1 LRHIHILRALE
12 LVARLGS
19 IRKASEKLHIVSS
32 ALTRQVQE
40 IERELGAPI
49 FERQARGVKLT
60 AAGELFIRY
69 CRESMHGLDLVRSR
83 IEDLSGLRG
92 GTVVVTAIEA
102 VAATLLPEE
111 IVAFRNRHPRVRF
124 EVSIAGADQV
134 VESVVNE
141 AAEVGITFNPSA
153 NIDFQPLVEVSQDL
167 HAVMS
172 DRHPL
177 AGATSLRLRDC
188 QAYPLALGD
197 GSLGG
202 RALLDGFLARASA
215 RLEPVL
221 VTNSVEMMKTLA
233 RQSDT
238 ICFQVGAGVG
248 ASGPGAGLRALPLAD
263 PGLRSGKLILG
274 VRRGRALPVAAAV
287 FTEQLRARLAG
298 PAA

>member
-1 LRHIHILRALE
+1 MRHIHILKALE

-19 IRKASEKLHIVSS
+19 IRKAAEKLHIVSS

-49 FERQARGVKLT
+49 FERKARGVRLT
-60 AAGELFIRY
+60 AAGELFIGY
-69 CRESMHGLDLVRSR
+69 CRESMQGLELVRSR

-92 GTVVVTAIEA
+92 GTVVVSAIEA

-111 IVAFRNRHPRVRF
+111 IVAFRTRHPRVRF
-124 EVSIAGADQV
+124 DVRIAGADQV
-134 VESVVNE
+134 VQAVVE
-141 AAEVGITFNPSA
+141 EVAAVGITFNPSPHV
-153 NIDFQPLVEVSQDL
+153 DFQPLVEVPQEL

-177 AGATSLRLRDC
+177 ATSASLRLRDC
-188 QAYPLALGD
+188 QPYPLALGD

-202 RALLDGFLARASA
+202 RALLERFLARSSM
-215 RLEPVL
+215 RIEPVM

-238 ICFQVGAGVG
+238 ICFQVGAGV
-248 ASGPGAGLRALPLAD
+248 ASRRGERGLVAVPLTDAGLRT
-263 PGLRSGKLILG
+263 GRLILG
-274 VRRGRALPVAAAV
+274 VRRGRSLPVAAAV
-287 FTEQLRARLAG
+287 FTEQLRGRLAG
-298 PAA
+298 G

>member
-1 LRHIHILRALE
+1 VRHIHILKALE
-12 LVARLGS
+12 LTARLGS

-32 ALTRQVQE
+32 ALTRQIQE

-49 FERQARGVKLT
+49 FERKARGVQLT

-69 CRESMHGLDLVRSR
+69 CRESMQGLELVRSR

-92 GTVVVTAIEA
+92 GTVVVSAIEA
-102 VAATLLPEE
+102 VASTLLPEE
-111 IVAFRNRHPRVRF
+111 IVLFRRRHPRVGF
-124 EVSIAGADQV
+124 EVRIVGADQV
-134 VESVVNE
+134 VQEVVQDQ
-141 AAEVGITFNPSA
+141 AALGITFNPSVHP
-153 NIDFQPLVEVSQDL
+153 DFQSLVEVPQEL

-177 AGATSLRLRDC
+177 ASAATLRLRDC
-188 QAYPLALGD
+188 MAYPLALGD

-202 RALLDGFLARASA
+202 RLLLERFLARAST
-215 RLEPVL
+215 RLEPML

-238 ICFQVGAGVG
+238 LCFQIAAGVS
-248 ASGPGAGLRALPLAD
+248 AIRAGAGLRSLPLAD
-263 PGLRSGKLILG
+263 PGLKAGKLILG

-298 PAA
+298 SSG

>member
-1 LRHIHILRALE
+1 VRHVHILKALE
-12 LVARLGS
+12 LIARLGS

-49 FERQARGVKLT
+49 FERKARGVQPT

-69 CRESMHGLDLVRSR
+69 CRESMQGLELVRSR

-92 GTVVVTAIEA
+92 GTVVVSAIEA
-102 VAATLLPEE
+102 VAGTLLPEE
-111 IVAFRNRHPRVRF
+111 IVAFRKRHPLVGF
-124 EVSIAGADQV
+124 EVRIAGADQV
-134 VESVVNE
+134 VQAVVDE
-141 AAEVGITFNPSA
+141 AAAVGLTFNPSPHV
-153 NIDFQPLVEVSQDL
+153 DFQALAEVPQEL

-172 DRHPL
+172 ARHPL
-177 AGATSLRLRDC
+177 AGSTSLRLRDC

-202 RALLDGFLARASA
+202 RALLERFVARAST

-221 VTNSVEMMKTLA
+221 VTSSVEMMKALA
-233 RQSDT
+233 RQSQT
-238 ICFQVGAGVG
+238 ICFQIGAGVG
-248 ASGPGAGLRALPLAD
+248 TLRAEAGLRTVPLAD

-274 VRRGRALPVAAAV
+274 VRRGRSLPVAAAV

-298 PAA
+298 G

>member
-1 LRHIHILRALE
+1 VRHIHILRALE

-49 FERQARGVKLT
+49 FERKARGVQLT

-69 CRESMHGLDLVRSR
+69 CRESMQGLELVRSR

-92 GTVVVTAIEA
+92 GTVVVSAIEA
-102 VAATLLPEE
+102 VATTLLPEQ
-111 IVAFRNRHPRVRF
+111 IVVFRKRHPKVGF
-124 EVSIAGADQV
+124 EVRIAGADEV
-134 VESVVNE
+134 VQAVVDE
-141 AAEVGITFNPSA
+141 AAAVGITFNASPHV
-153 NIDFQPLVEVSQDL
+153 DFQPLAEVAQEL

-177 AGATSLRLRDC
+177 AGSTNLRLRDC

-202 RALLDGFLARASA
+202 RALLERFLARAST

-233 RQSDT
+233 RRSDT
-238 ICFQVGAGVG
+238 ICFQVGAGV
-248 ASGPGAGLRALPLAD
+248 ASIGEGAGLRALPLAD

-274 VRRGRALPVAAAV
+274 VRRGRSLPVAAAV
-287 FTEQLRARLAG
+287 FTEQLRAQLSGA
-298 PAA
+298 

>member
-1 LRHIHILRALE
+1 VRHIQILKALE
-12 LVARLGS
+12 LVSRLGS

-49 FERQARGVKLT
+49 FERKARGVQLT

-69 CRESMHGLDLVRSR
+69 CRESMQGLELVRSR

-111 IVAFRNRHPRVRF
+111 IVAFRQRHPRVRF
-124 EVSIAGADQV
+124 EVRIAGADQV
-134 VESVVNE
+134 VQAVVDES
-141 AAEVGITFNPSA
+141 AALGITFNPSPD
-153 NIDFQPLVEVSQDL
+153 IDFLPLVEVSQEL

-177 AGATSLRLRDC
+177 AGSKHLRLRDC
-188 QAYPLALGD
+188 QAYPIALGD

-202 RALLDGFLARASA
+202 RLLLERFLAGAST

-233 RQSDT
+233 RQSET
-238 ICFQVGAGVG
+238 ICFQVGVGV
-248 ASGPGAGLRALPLAD
+248 ASIRGDAGLRALPLAD

-274 VRRGRALPVAAAV
+274 VRRGRSLPVAAAV
-287 FTEQLRARLAG
+287 FTEQLRARLADE
-298 PAA
+298 A